1 MYFNF
6 ENNWDVLELSDE
18 HGYSGAHKCQVNY
31 GAIFSQLI
39 EVISVAGDVGSVV
52 SITSSQVNLVVLEKC
67 QKLCL
72 LDILREESVISGSSA
87 ALPSPLNLSRWS
99 VANTLQLFDLHGVD
113 FEQCVS
119 LSLSLSLY
127 LSLSPRPSI
136 LCVGVC
142 CVFLGE
148 G

>member
-1 MYFNF
+1 M
-6 ENNWDVLELSDE
+6 LELSDE